1 MTQWQ
6 CFKNDVYEKTNGKH
20 GARFMIRCFGL
31 DEDTGILVV
40 DYNKG
45 KDLILNIDPEEYADV
60 YAFERELKSK
70 KIIGVVPEKEEW
82 GEPFEHSGVYM
93 LVRDHMKDFGVVRQE
108 HIDRWCEYS
117 HGNEELF
124 RNRLRKASLERDGIF
139 IISKSAAAEFRS
151 VNGLGVFFHLD
162 YDELTEKELEL
173 IDKPF

>member
-6 CFKNDVYEKTNGKH
+6 SFKNDVYEKTNGKH

-45 KDLILNIDPEEYADV
+45 KDLILNIDPEEFADV
-60 YAFERELKSK
+60 YAFERELKAK
-70 KIIGVVPEKEEW
+70 KIIAEVPQKEEW
-82 GEPFEHSGVYM
+82 GELPEHSGVYT
-93 LVRDHMKDFGVVRQE
+93 LIKNHMEDFGVVRDN
-108 HIDRWCEYS
+108 HIKAWCEYS
-117 HGNEELF
+117 GGPEELF
-124 RNRLRKASLERDGIF
+124 RTKLKKASLERDGIY
-139 IISKSAAAEFRS
+139 IISKNSAADFKG
-151 VNGLGVFFHLD
+151 VNGFGVFYHLE

>member
-45 KDLILNIDPEEYADV
+45 KDLILNIDPEEFADV
-60 YAFERELKSK
+60 YAFERELKAK
-70 KIIGVVPEKEEW
+70 KIIAEVPQKEEW
-82 GEPFEHSGVYM
+82 GEPPEHSGVYM
-93 LVRDHMKDFGVVRQE
+93 LIKDHMEDFAVVRQE
-108 HIDRWCEYS
+108 HIDRWCGFLGENS
-117 HGNEELF
+117 RVLKNLKKECIC
-124 RNRLRKASLERDGIF
+124 RDNIY
-139 IISKSAAAEFRS
+139 IISKSRLS
-151 VNGLGVFFHLD
+151 SYKMMNGYGVTYCLEA
-162 YDELTEKELEL
+162 DELTEKELEL